1 MDEKNNRFISDSFN
15 TWLYVPPIYL
25 DAESD
30 VDKGEVEPG
39 EDQSKQLEQGVEDS
53 SISKADVI
61 VPEETNHLYL
71 QELNNLA
78 REQVL
83 MKLGN
88 KITTKIN
95 VDLDRVVLPN
105 LEVVLDHLYEKIG
118 EEESQFLMIAEE
130 PSSGYGERIFN
141 LHNIKEKQDVARFH
155 VNRVRKPQDG
165 YYFQFHYHLPNDQYE
180 EHLPLADIYWGK
192 DTPPPKWMS

>member
-1 MDEKNNRFISDSFN
+1 MKLWMKKI
-15 TWLYVPPIYL
+15 TVLLVTVLTLGLYVPPIYL

-130 PSSGYGERIFN
+130 PSSGYGGTHF
-141 LHNIKEKQDVARFH
+141 
-155 VNRVRKPQDG
+155 
-165 YYFQFHYHLPNDQYE
+165 
-180 EHLPLADIYWGK
+180 
-192 DTPPPKWMS
+192 